1 MSRLCFV
8 IFLFF
13 FLIIRRPPRSTR
25 TDTLFPYTTLF
36 RSRRA
41 GAGAGRLAPVRPR
54 RLPCR
59 QADTGVLRLGGEQLR
74 RAAAAGLLR
83 PPRTVAAAARDHHA
97 HGRTG
102 RAEEIGRAS
111 CRERVGQYG

>member
-83 PPRTVAAAARDHHA
+83 PPPAVAAPARDHHA
-97 HGRTG
+97 HGRTETG
-102 RAEEIGRAS
+102 KAS
-111 CRERVGQYG
+111 IRERVGKYV